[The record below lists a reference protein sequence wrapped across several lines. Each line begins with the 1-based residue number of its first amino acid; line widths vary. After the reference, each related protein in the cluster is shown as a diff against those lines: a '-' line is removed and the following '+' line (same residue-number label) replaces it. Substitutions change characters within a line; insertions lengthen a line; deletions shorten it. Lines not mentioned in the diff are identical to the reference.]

1 MQMSESIAQQPIRD
15 DALSVNDQLMQQ
27 LPVSLAQ
34 VAKLLAERGVPIFVD
49 AEGGSVLAT
58 LIEGEILFMVNEN
71 MDTISFRGLWNRV
84 FSSARYRNAADTC
97 NEWNAYGTWVRGYAG
112 EPSVDENRAVR
123 MFCSGQIMN
132 DDRDDVM
139 GMRIDDVL
147 NVSQIFFSWLGEQY
161 PDPIRIPDAPYG
173 RKA

>member
-1 MQMSESIAQQPIRD
+1 MSESIAQQPIRD

-97 NEWNAYGTWVRGYAG
+97 NEWNAYGTWARGYAS